1 MTGMAEIHGTEV
13 QQLGRLE
20 PVDPRSIWSHEALNF
35 TPWLAQNADRLAEAL
50 GIELEV
56 EATEYA
62 VGGYSLDIFGKDQT
76 NDVVLI
82 VENQLGESDHSHLGQ
97 LLTYAAGTTASTI
110 VWITTR
116 FRDEHRQ
123 ALTWLNEHSDQDTHF
138 FGVELEVVRIGDSAP
153 APLFKVVALPNDWQ
167 KSVRAATAGTAGS
180 KNESYRQFWTKLLD
194 RIKSEHPTWT
204 RAAGGAQNWLWLTAP
219 IRGCGLNPVFGFKGK
234 IRQELY
240 IDRATAE
247 QCRAVFDALHAR
259 RQEFEA
265 AYGRQVEWDPLEGR
279 KACRIS
285 ESSEGDVQNET
296 EHEKYIEF
304 FIDAGE
310 RFRRAISAVD
320 GASL

>member
-1 MTGMAEIHGTEV
+1 MAGMAEILGAVV

-35 TPWLAQNADRLAEAL
+35 TPWLAQNADRLADAL

-82 VENQLGESDHSHLGQ
+82 VENQLGDSDHSHLGQ
-97 LLTYAAGTTASTI
+97 LLTYAAGTGASTI

-138 FGVELEVVRIGDSAP
+138 FGVELEVVKIGDSAP

-167 KSVRAATAGTAGS
+167 KSVRAATAGPVGS
-180 KNESYRQFWTKLLD
+180 KNELYLQFWTKLLD
-194 RIKSEHPTWT
+194 RIKSEHPAWT
-204 RAAGGAQNWLWLTAP
+204 RAVGGRQNWLWLTAP
-219 IRGCGLNPVFGFKGK
+219 IRGCGLNPVFGVKGK

-240 IDRATAE
+240 IDRPTSE
-247 QCRAVFDALHAR
+247 QCRAVFDALYAR
-259 RQEFEA
+259 RDEFEA
-265 AYGRQVEWDPLEGR
+265 AYGRPLEWDPLEGR

-285 ESSEGDVQNET
+285 ESSEGDVQNEG

-310 RFRRAISAVD
+310 RFRKAISAVD

>member
-1 MTGMAEIHGTEV
+1 MTGMEEIHGTEI

-20 PVDPRSIWSHEALNF
+20 LIDPRSIWSHEALNF

-123 ALTWLNEHSDQDTHF
+123 ALTWLNEHSDPDTHF
-138 FGVELEVVRIGDSAP
+138 FGVELEVVRIGDSTP

-167 KSVRAATAGTAGS
+167 KSVRAATASPAGS
-180 KNESYRQFWTKLLD
+180 KNELYRQFWTKLLV
-194 RIKSEHPTWT
+194 RIKSEHSTWT
-204 RAAGGAQNWLWLTAP
+204 RSMGGPQNWLWLTAP

-247 QCRAVFDALHAR
+247 QCREVFNALYAR
-259 RQEFEA
+259 RLEFEA
-265 AYGRQVEWDPLEGR
+265 AYGRQVEWDPMEGR

-310 RFRRAISAVD
+310 RFRRAISAVG